1 MEIKLIVVGGK
12 TKKTHVNLRVPATIG
27 RSRQASLT
35 VAHPMVSRRHCEL
48 FEADGLLRVRD
59 LGSLNG
65 TLVGG
70 KPIAEA
76 PLRPNDRFSI
86 GPLEF
91 CVDYDYAG
99 EMTAEGP
106 GSTSEGEMIVPSNE
120 GIVILPLDESPAVGG
135 PEPEAPAPDLNLAPP
150 DGQLPDFSV
159 WEQRAAQIE
168 APSPEVKPADPAA
181 AGNGT
186 PPPDPV
192 PPPIPPGEPPVSPPP
207 ERQNDTAPANA
218 LESFFNSI
226 Q

>member
-1 MEIKLIVVGGK
+1 MEIKLIIVGGK
-12 TKKTHVNLRVPATIG
+12 TKKTHVNLTVPATIG

-35 VAHPMVSRRHCEL
+35 VVHPMVSRRHCEL

-65 TLVGG
+65 THIGG

-99 EMTAEGP
+99 EMTAEAP
-106 GSTSEGEMIVPSNE
+106 GSASEGEMMIPSDD
-120 GIVILPLDESPAVGG
+120 GIAILPLEESPAAGSPG
-135 PEPEAPAPDLNLAPP
+135 PEASAPDLNLAPP
-150 DGQLPDFSV
+150 DGQVPDFTA

-168 APSPEVKPADPAA
+168 PPSPEVQPAAPAA
-181 AGNGT
+181 AGNET
-186 PPPDPV
+186 PAPAPA
-192 PPPIPPGEPPVSPPP
+192 PPPIPPEEPPVSPPP
-207 ERQNDTAPANA
+207 ERQSDAAPANA